1 MSDPGEPRAANPA
14 SAVPKSANGD
24 EIPQP
29 VTKSDDLDALLA
41 EVCRPDPWLAEALA
55 EHAREVEEFL
65 ASLPPLDVEGLVDLA
80 DLDLPRLD

>member
-1 MSDPGEPRAANPA
+1 MSDALTPRAANPA
-14 SAVPKSANGD
+14 SAVPNLPISHEN
-24 EIPQP
+24 PQA

-41 EVCRPDPWLAEALA
+41 EVCRPDPWLTEFLA
-55 EHAREVEEFL
+55 ESARQTEDFL